1 MSQLLMFLDA
11 WTSFVRLFSEM
22 NVIVAVLFILGL
34 VMCVVEIFMPG
45 FGVFGIGG
53 LVCMA
58 LAIILRMTDNGDGW
72 MLLYMLLITAIVC
85 TVCFFVLSNIANKG
99 KFGKNS
105 IFNVESSVP
114 VTRTEGTGDFE
125 SLVGQQGVTI
135 NDLRPV
141 GQARIGNTVVE
152 VMSANGFIE
161 AGNKVKVIKVE
172 GNVVTVQAVKK

>member
-1 MSQLLMFLDA
+1 
-11 WTSFVRLFSEM
+11 
-22 NVIVAVLFILGL
+22 
-34 VMCVVEIFMPG
+34 
-45 FGVFGIGG
+45 
-53 LVCMA
+53 
-58 LAIILRMTDNGDGW
+58 MTDNGDGW

-85 TVCFFVLSNIANKG
+85 IVCFFVLSNIANKG

-114 VTRTEGTGDFE
+114 ITRTEGTGDFE